1 MMPELFFFDLIA
13 AGFIAPAD
21 GAEIRGS
28 PFNRKSRE
36 SGKIH
41 ASCEASVMIVSAR
54 RR

>member
-1 MMPELFFFDLIA
+1 MKPEFFFFDLIA

-21 GAEIRGS
+21 GAEIRAL

-36 SGKIH
+36 SAKTH
-41 ASCEASVMIVSAR
+41 DACEVSVKIVSAR